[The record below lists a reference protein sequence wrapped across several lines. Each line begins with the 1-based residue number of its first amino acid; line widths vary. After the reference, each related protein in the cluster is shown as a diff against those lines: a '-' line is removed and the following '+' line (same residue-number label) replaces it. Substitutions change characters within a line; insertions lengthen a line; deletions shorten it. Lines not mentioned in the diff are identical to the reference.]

1 MAGQSKPF
9 YEYAFAP
16 MCKPSSG
23 VAWFAVSFI
32 RHTRHSAQADFLKAV
47 SGNGHGWA
55 ALNRQGWRI
64 VRVKITERA
73 KDAQ

>member
-1 MAGQSKPF
+1 MLGSPKPF

-16 MCKPSSG
+16 MCTPAQG

-32 RHTRHSAQADFLKAV
+32 RHARKDARADFIKAV

-55 ALNRQGWRI
+55 ALSRQGWRI
-64 VRVKITERA
+64 VRVKVV
-73 KDAQ
+73 AQ